1 MKKRILAV
9 LLMVVILAALF
20 AGLSVTA
27 AAANDVSGDTIS
39 GYMVAYTMKNGDT
52 VLNICKKLGIDFY
65 KNQAMISKVN
75 NIGDYSTLPVGK
87 VLWLPATSVGSASDY
102 YTLKSH
108 KVVSGDDTNTLLS
121 KYGIASTDAMLSKVN
136 NNLASPVVGTTLT
149 FPVYTGSSSNKM
161 ADNTTAVIG
170 GAAAAATG
178 TGIATGTGT
187 VTPASGSVA
196 YYLVAYTMQPGD
208 TVGAVCTSIGINFNQ
223 NSALISRINGITNYN
238 RIPVGRTILIPSG
251 TATGTS
257 YSVIAHQIAAGETAN
272 EICTSYGVSL
282 ANNLTLIKGLNNTN
296 NLNYIQAGG
305 ILYVPVAGTS
315 PTPGPGPGPSPTP
328 TPGTAYKLSKDDCD
342 NGSFVLK
349 VGGAEATTA
358 TEGSTVTIV
367 CNGASGYA
375 QKTITAHM
383 TGDTSKKVTVTNN
396 TFVMP
401 DYNVTVNVTFGK
413 ATMYAIDRNSPT
425 EGKYDLLVDEKI
437 VTDKT
442 YAGAAV
448 TISSKPNTGYAVN
461 EIKVYKTG
469 DPDKTITVTNG
480 KFTMPQYKVTVE
492 VTFKPSTN
500 FEYPVFAKL
509 PFDVNGSFELKMG
522 STVVSKA
529 ASGKTIS
536 VAYKANSGFALDEII
551 IHYPALDT
559 DGTQYTK
566 KVTVKNAS
574 FVMPSFDDKIAV
586 TDRQVE
592 VEVKFI
598 QSDIYT
604 ITIKADTSNT
614 GNSVTAN
621 VNGRA
626 VPACYVGRTVIL
638 LPKISKAGYEI
649 ASIAVTDEGGNPI
662 PGTPLTDL
670 SSVAHFTMPA
680 KNVVVTPTYTSA
692 GSHNVTYSV
701 DPTGKAKIRF
711 TVDAIPFDIDE
722 GNFLSVL
729 AGKTVNMTITPN
741 NVNNF
746 KVKSFKV
753 VYQYDGE
760 EKEVTP
766 AGNNFTM
773 PAYPVTVKVE
783 LEQLTHKIV
792 TEIVKDGSPMADDGT
807 AGTFKYNV
815 NGKDVTAAAEGDNV
829 VIKTDMSSGYKV
841 KNIKVTYKDADGKEQ
856 TVAVSDKT
864 FKMPAYKTTVTFT
877 VDEGTGVFFNIN
889 IADTENGQVHVEN
902 SSGEIVTKA
911 EAGTTDLKVVANP
924 DAGFEVDKIEVKS
937 DGSPVTVD
945 SNNKFTMPGAAAN
958 VKVSF
963 KAKEYAIASS
973 ASNATLV
980 ITNEYGEKITKAKA
994 EATVKFAVTPDEG
1007 YKFEKVTVTN
1017 EGGNILHTFNLS
1029 EGSFEMPAEK
1039 VTVTAYVV
1047 KIAADLKINKFE
1059 FADFVNGSVSLKVN
1073 GSDASFPAT
1082 VKEGDTIVINAEPF
1096 SGYKV
1101 VSITVHNMKSG
1112 TTTVVSVETGKFIMP
1127 NENVQIEVI
1136 FALG

>member
-170 GAAAAATG
+170 GAAAAAGTA
-178 TGIATGTGT
+178 TGISTTTGGT
-187 VTPASGSVA
+187 AVTSGNVA

-272 EICTSYGVSL
+272 DICTSYGVSL

-315 PTPGPGPGPSPTP
+315 PTPGPGPSPTP

-367 CNGASGYA
+367 CNGAAGYA

-401 DYNVTVNVTFGK
+401 DYNVTVKVTFAK
-413 ATMYAIDRNSPT
+413 ATMYAIDCKSASNGSY
-425 EGKYDLLVDEKI
+425 ELMVDEKV

-448 TISSKPNTGYAVN
+448 TINTKPNPNFVVS
-461 EIKVYKTG
+461 EIQVYKTA
-469 DPDKTITVTNG
+469 DDTVKVPVTNG

-492 VTFKPSTN
+492 VTFKPASN
-500 FEYPVFAKL
+500 YEYPISAYAT
-509 PFDVNGSFELKMG
+509 PSHGSFEIRCDAT
-522 STVVSKA
+522 TVVSKL
-529 ASGKTIS
+529 ASGQLFWVACKADSGYKQDTIT
-536 VAYKANSGFALDEII
+536 LR
-551 IHYPALDT
+551 YPALDA
-559 DGTQYTK
+559 DGNQITK
-566 KVTVKNAS
+566 KEIVSGTIT
-574 FVMPSFDDKIAV
+574 MPSFADKIPLS
-586 TDRQVE
+586 DREVKVE
-592 VEVKFI
+592 VNFI
-598 QSDIYT
+598 EDKTFT
-604 ITIKADTSNT
+604 ITIKADTFNS
-614 GNSVTAN
+614 GNGVLAQ
-621 VNGRA
+621 VNGA
-626 VPACYVGRTVIL
+626 TVTKAEPGRTVVVVPDI
-638 LPKISKAGYEI
+638 KKAGYELT
-649 ASIAVTDEGGNPI
+649 SIAVTDEGGNPI
-662 PGTPLTDL
+662 SGTPLSDP
-670 SSVAHFTMPA
+670 SSAAHFTMPS
-680 KNVVVTPTYTSA
+680 KNVIITPTYASA
-692 GSHNVTYSV
+692 GNYEVVYSIKPTGKATITYSV
-701 DPTGKAKIRF
+701 D
-711 TVDAIPFDIDE
+711 AITYAVAE
-722 GNFLSVL
+722 GTPVSFKS
-729 AGKTVNMTITPN
+729 GKTVNLTIKPN

-746 KVKSFKV
+746 KVKSVKA

-760 EKEVTP
+760 DVEVKIS
-766 AGNNFTM
+766 GNNFTM
-773 PAYPVTVKVE
+773 PASKVAITVE
-783 LEQLTHKIV
+783 LEHLKHGIETKLI
-792 TEIVKDGSPMADDGT
+792 KDGSEIADDGT
-807 AGTFKYNV
+807 AGTFTYIV
-815 NGKDVTAAAEGDNV
+815 SGKTVTNAAEDDNV
-829 VIKTDMSSGYKV
+829 VIKTEMSPGYKV

-856 TVAVSDKT
+856 TVPVSEKN
-864 FKMPAYKTTVTFT
+864 FKMPAYKATVTIT

-889 IADTENGQVHVEN
+889 IADTDNGSVHAENDSHEVITQSEEGKKVQV
-902 SSGEIVTKA
+902 I
-911 EAGTTDLKVVANP
+911 ANP
-924 DAGFEVDKIEVKS
+924 DPGFKVKDIKVKS
-937 DGSPVTVD
+937 GGVLQSLD
-945 SNNKFTMPGAAAN
+945 SDNKFDMPGAPVNITVTFEA
-958 VKVSF
+958 VT
-963 KAKEYAIASS
+963 YDITPS
-973 ASNATLV
+973 ASNSTLV
-980 ITNEYGEKITKAKA
+980 ITNEYGESIHDAKA
-994 EATVKFAVTPDEG
+994 GATVKFAVTPKEG
-1007 YKFEKVTVTN
+1007 YKFDKVTVTN
-1017 EGGNILHTFNLS
+1017 EGGNILHTFDLS

-1039 VTVTAYVV
+1039 VTVTAYVL